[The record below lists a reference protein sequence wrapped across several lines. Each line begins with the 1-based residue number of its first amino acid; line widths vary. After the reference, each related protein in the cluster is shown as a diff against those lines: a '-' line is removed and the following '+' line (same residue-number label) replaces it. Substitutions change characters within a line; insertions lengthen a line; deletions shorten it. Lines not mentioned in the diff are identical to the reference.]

1 VVLNQEVP
9 NDIPYHSLI
18 GYYAPDFKLHLVSVW
33 CVCVLMCCM
42 FNFITNTHTHTL
54 SLSLSLTHTH
64 THTQEPANVPNLNSP
79 EELEKVK
86 TAVFATLKE
95 LDHAPSV
102 QMHTVPP
109 DM

>member
-1 VVLNQEVP
+1 VV
-9 NDIPYHSLI
+9 
-18 GYYAPDFKLHLVSVW
+18 
-33 CVCVLMCCM
+33 CVCIDVLYVQ
-42 FNFITNTHTHTL
+42 FHHKHTHTHTH